1 MEKNCAT
8 RIVLLAYRL
17 KPVEILER
25 AYNDSRGVTAEFIL
39 NVFRNTNRLLKS
51 NFNLNQVRYHSWFNP
66 EWRRIEMYAVAAQD
80 QEIFFPTADTGF
92 LWEKDEQ
99 ILVEI
104 SRKFEPARLQEQL
117 RFFGI
122 NPVAHF
128 TDPQEWF
135 SVLLFKKS

>member
-1 MEKNCAT
+1 
-8 RIVLLAYRL
+8 
-17 KPVEILER
+17 VEILER

-39 NVFRNTNRLLKS
+39 NVFRNTNRLLRS
-51 NFNLNQVRYHSWFNP
+51 NFDLNQVRYHSWFNP
-66 EWRRIEMYAVAAQD
+66 EWRRIEMYAVATQD

-92 LWEKDEQ
+92 RWEKNEQ

-117 RFFGI
+117 RFFGVT
-122 NPVAHF
+122 PVAHF